1 MKNNESYMRTKM
13 LSIICITILVALNK
27 MDFERQAGLTILVIL
42 ELWIELIIV
51 LAIFLGVK

>member
-1 MKNNESYMRTKM
+1 M
-13 LSIICITILVALNK
+13 LSIICITILGALNK